1 MCYNI
6 LMGLNDEFVLSMLSG
21 LDIFSE
27 LDTPALYLLVKHF
40 KEHVYEQSEVI
51 FKDGSIGNSMM
62 LIASGEVRVSQ
73 TSESNMEEALV
84 VLKRGEI
91 FGEMALIEDLPRSAT
106 TIAHT
111 NVITL
116 EISRS
121 DFLNYIHQDTKS
133 GVKILLRLCQILS
146 ARLRETDVK
155 LKTFVSL
162 TQWI

>member
-1 MCYNI
+1 
-6 LMGLNDEFVLSMLSG
+6 MGLNNDFVLSMLSG
-21 LDIFSE
+21 LDLFTGLEVS
-27 LDTPALYLLVKHF
+27 ALLHLVASF
-40 KEHVYEQSEVI
+40 KEHVYEQGEII
-51 FKDGSIGNSMM
+51 FHDGSIGNSMM
-62 LIASGEVRVSQ
+62 VIASGEVRVSQ

-84 VLKRGEI
+84 ILKRGDI

-106 TIAHT
+106 TIAHS

-116 EISRS
+116 EISRA
-121 DFLNYIHQDTKS
+121 DFLNFIQQDSAS
-133 GVKILLRLCQILS
+133 GVKILMRLCQILS